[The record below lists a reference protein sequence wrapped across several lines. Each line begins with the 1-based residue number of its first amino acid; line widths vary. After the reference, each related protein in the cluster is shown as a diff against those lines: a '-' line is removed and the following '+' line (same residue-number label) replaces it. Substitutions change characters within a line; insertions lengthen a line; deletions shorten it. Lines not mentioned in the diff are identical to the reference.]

1 MPENRFYFAFVIL
14 HYNVLHETLRCVQSI
29 RDNIHDVDYKIIVVD
44 NASPNHSGTDLVK
57 QYKDD
62 SSVVVLVS
70 ENNLGFAKGNN
81 IGVYYARKTLK
92 ADFVVALNN
101 DTYLIQKDFPQVIE
115 EEWMY
120 SSFAVMGPR
129 VFTPSGVNQ
138 NPVPFEVNCIAE
150 VNKRIWKYSLA
161 YFRALLGIDSLCYR
175 IKDYAKKV
183 LRKKNEK
190 IVLNERNQLCRQ
202 ENVKLHGCCLI
213 FSPKY
218 FEYFDGF
225 DPQTFMYLEEDIL
238 IAHLRRKKLLSVY
251 NPKLQIFHA
260 EMAATKSLSKTN
272 RKKQLFVYGQYL
284 KSLKILKMFF
294 ESAEG

>member
-1 MPENRFYFAFVIL
+1 MFAFVIL
-14 HYNVLHETLRCVQSI
+14 HYNVLEETLRCVQSI
-29 RDNIHDVDYKIIVVD
+29 KDCVQGTDYRIVVVD
-44 NASPNHSGTDLVK
+44 NASPNHSGLELEGRFKND
-57 QYKDD
+57 
-62 SSVVVLVS
+62 SVVSVLSNDV
-70 ENNLGFAKGNN
+70 NLGFAKGNN
-81 IGVYYARKTLK
+81 VGISYARDVLK

-115 EEWMY
+115 EEWKN

-150 VNKRIWKYSLA
+150 VNKRIRKYSVA
-161 YFRALLGIDSLCYR
+161 YFRALLGVESLYNCV
-175 IKDYAKKV
+175 KDFAKKI
-183 LRKKNEK
+183 LHYKNEK
-190 IVLNERNQLCRQ
+190 VDLNERNQCCRQ
-202 ENVKLHGCCLI
+202 ENVKLHGCCLV
-213 FSPKY
+213 FSPRY
-218 FEYFDGF
+218 FEHFDGF
-225 DPQTFMYLEEDIL
+225 DPQTFMYFEEDVL

-260 EMAATKSLSKTN
+260 EMAATKSLSETS

>member
-1 MPENRFYFAFVIL
+1 MSENKFYFAFVIL
-14 HYNVLHETLRCVQSI
+14 HYNVLQETLRCVQSI

-44 NASPNHSGTDLVK
+44 NASPNHSGADLVK

-62 SSVVVLVS
+62 SSVVVLVN

-81 IGVYYARKTLK
+81 IGIYYARETLK

-115 EEWMY
+115 EEWTN

-129 VFTPSGVNQ
+129 VFTPSGINQ

-150 VNKRIWKYSLA
+150 VNKRIRKYSVA
-161 YFRALLGIDSLCYR
+161 YFRALLGVESLYHSV
-175 IKDYAKKV
+175 KDIAKKI
-183 LRKKNEK
+183 LHYKNEK
-190 IVLNERNQLCRQ
+190 VDLNERNQHYRQ
-202 ENVKLHGCCLI
+202 ENVKLHGCCLV
-213 FSPKY
+213 FSPRY

-225 DPQTFMYLEEDIL
+225 DPQTFMYFEEDIL
-238 IAHLRRKKLLSVY
+238 IAHLRRKKIMSVY

-260 EMAATKSLSKTN
+260 EMAATKSLSETS
-272 RKKQLFVYGQYL
+272 RKKQLFVYDQYL
-284 KSLKILKMFF
+284 KSLRILKRFF
-294 ESAEG
+294 ESSEG

>member
-1 MPENRFYFAFVIL
+1 MFAFVIL
-14 HYNVLHETLRCVQSI
+14 HYNVLEETLRCVQSI
-29 RDNIHDVDYKIIVVD
+29 KDCVQDKNYRIVVVD
-44 NASPNHSGTDLVK
+44 NASPNHSGLELK
-57 QYKDD
+57 ERFKDD
-62 SSVVVLVS
+62 SVVSVLVN
-70 ENNLGFAKGNN
+70 EENLGFAKGNN
-81 IGVYYARKTLK
+81 IGIYYARETLK

-284 KSLKILKMFF
+284 KSLKVLKMFF